1 MAEISLEEFERRLN
15 KAIKASGDLHQELLQ
30 KAGELVLDKAA
41 EETPEVEGRLKAS
54 YERRPFNGEREWE
67 INIARDKVETGT
79 NVYYARMVEE
89 GHAKPG
95 SKGFVS
101 GKHYFQKGYEK
112 AEKEL
117 DKLAE
122 EFFEKLGE
130 VAGLGNK

>member
-1 MAEISLEEFERRLN
+1 MAEISLDDFGERLS
-15 KAIKASGDLHQELLQ
+15 KAIKKAPDLHQELLQ

-41 EETPEVEGRLKAS
+41 EETPVVEGRLRAS
-54 YERRPFNGEREWE
+54 YERKSFNGEEEWE
-67 INIARDKVETGT
+67 IKIEGDTVEAGT

-112 AEKEL
+112 VEKEL

>member
-1 MAEISLEEFERRLN
+1 MAEISLEDFGERLS
-15 KAIKASGDLHQELLQ
+15 KAIKKAPELHQELLQ

-41 EETPEVEGRLKAS
+41 EETPVVEGRLRAS
-54 YERRPFNGEREWE
+54 YERKSFNGEEEWE
-67 INIARDKVETGT
+67 IKIEGDTVEAGT

-95 SKGFVS
+95 GKGFVS

-130 VAGLGNK
+130 VAGLDNK